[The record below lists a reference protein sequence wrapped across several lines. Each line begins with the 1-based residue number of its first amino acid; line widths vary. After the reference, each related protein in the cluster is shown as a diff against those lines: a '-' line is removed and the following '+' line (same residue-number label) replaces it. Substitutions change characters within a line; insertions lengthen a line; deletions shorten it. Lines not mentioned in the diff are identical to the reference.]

1 VHFSFIENEGF
12 TTVNSVR
19 MDFNSDPK
27 VNAILASC
35 TCL

>member
-19 MDFNSDPK
+19 MDLT
-27 VNAILASC
+27 AIQRS
-35 TCL
+35 TQY